1 MQQWMSLLAALHPI
15 SLSERVFKIWHFTG
29 NLRIAFG
36 RKDTMWTVRGL
47 YHAVWN
53 FSKDIYV
60 SKEGCKILRQ
70 QWLSLLV
77 TLYPISLA
85 ERVFQIWHFARKLRV
100 VFGRK
105 DTMWTVRGLYHAVWN
120 FSKDIYVSKEG
131 YEILQQQWVSLLV
144 TLHPITSCWE
154 GVQNLI
160 FCTKIE
166 TCFWQKWHSLDPKY
180 CVLCYTKLV

>member
-60 SKEGCKILRQ
+60 SKEG
-70 QWLSLLV
+70 
-77 TLYPISLA
+77 
-85 ERVFQIWHFARKLRV
+85 
-100 VFGRK
+100 
-105 DTMWTVRGLYHAVWN
+105 
-120 FSKDIYVSKEG
+120 

-154 GVQNLI
+154 GVQNLA
-160 FCTKIE
+160 FCTIIE

-180 CVLCYTKLV
+180 CGLCYTKLVEPFLWILEGFETLRKHSLSLLVTPVSPFLCWEGAQNLPLSMKFESCSCQKYHFVDHKRRILCCMKLL